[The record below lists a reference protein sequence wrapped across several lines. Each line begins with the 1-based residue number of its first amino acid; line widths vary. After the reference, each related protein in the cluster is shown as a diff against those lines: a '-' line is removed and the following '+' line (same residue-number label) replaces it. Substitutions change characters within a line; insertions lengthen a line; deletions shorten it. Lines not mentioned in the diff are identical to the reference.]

1 MYQQK
6 EKNIARAAVIG
17 AAISSLCSERE
28 GSTLASRDHMRKVR
42 NELISRGDQDQY
54 AAQHLTNATVE
65 RWEKYYDS
73 IIQSKKPEN
82 LKIAYLSGP
91 NPENDLREMTKLGV
105 LPENIW
111 AFESHAQTY
120 NDAVVSALS
129 SEFPFIK
136 LIKAGVSDF
145 FQASPQKFD
154 IIYLDFCGPL
164 PSKSK
169 KHKTLK
175 TISNILSYHTL
186 NSPGSLIT
194 NVCLPTE
201 EQDSESRKLLAKLV
215 GLYLYPKSFLEC
227 SEHYNNVTE
236 GALAHGY
243 DLEEWLEIVESDLDN
258 YYGEYITRLLI
269 DMVLEI
275 TPYDRLSSN
284 HVLFKN
290 LFDISDKTKLKQ
302 DIESLFKYE
311 LSEEERAQIEQEMH
325 QFTISAEN
333 FFDYIQDPSIE
344 LDDVLLES
352 SVADSS
358 LEDEEDEE
366 DDGIYAGV
374 VLCEPNCHSLL
385 WTLGSLSQT
394 LNKKDSF
401 FPDEIHKDSDFKQY
415 AQQFILQLS
424 SQNDEKTFIDNICKA
439 SFLLSE
445 GNGEDKFHS
454 HSMKKLEGV
463 DWINQYYQFC
473 DYFLFHQ
480 VKEVLFRQLA
490 VPYHVN
496 VEATKR
502 WKYTAK
508 DTPMYMDMLILD
520 ECRYLYDWMPTI
532 DMMKHS
538 LTDIE
543 RQLSFRFVL
552 DAISKHRRYL
562 STEVFYGTACVG
574 EKKGF
579 EAKILEPRR
588 EI

>member
-1 MYQQK
+1 MYKQE
-6 EKNIARAAVIG
+6 EKNIARSAVIG
-17 AAISSLCSERE
+17 TAIRALCSDRAK
-28 GSTLASRDHMRKVR
+28 STLASRDHMRKVR
-42 NELISRGDQDQY
+42 DELISRGGRDQY
-54 AAQHLTNATVE
+54 AAEHLSDETIE
-65 RWEKYYDS
+65 RWEKFYDA
-73 IIQSKKPEN
+73 IIQFKNPEN

-111 AFESHAQTY
+111 AFESHAKTY

-136 LIKAGVSDF
+136 LIKAGVGDF

-164 PSKSK
+164 PSKNK
-169 KHKTLK
+169 KSKTLK
-175 TISNILSYHTL
+175 TIANILSFHTL

-201 EQDSESRKLLAKLV
+201 EQDEESRSLLSKLV
-215 GLYLYPKSFLEC
+215 ALYLYPKSFLEC
-227 SEHYNNVTE
+227 DEHENNVIE
-236 GALAHGY
+236 GALTQGY
-243 DLEEWLEIVESDLDN
+243 DLDEWLEIVKADLDK
-258 YYGEYITRLLI
+258 YYSEYITRLLI

-275 TPYDRLSSN
+275 TPYDSFPSN
-284 HVLFKN
+284 HVLFRH
-290 LFDISDKTKLKQ
+290 LFDISDKAKLQKSIDTLFQYEVSKDDQVEVKQ
-302 DIESLFKYE
+302 SDFTVSADDFFKY
-311 LSEEERAQIEQEMH
+311 IE
-325 QFTISAEN
+325 APN
-333 FFDYIQDPSIE
+333 
-344 LDDVLLES
+344 VGLES
-352 SVADSS
+352 IPQ
-358 LEDEEDEE
+358 EDEVSVLEGDDELE
-366 DDGIYAGV
+366 EGDGVYGGI
-374 VLCEPNCHSLL
+374 VLCEPDTHSLL
-385 WTLGSLSQT
+385 WTIGSLSQI

-401 FPDEIHKDSDFKQY
+401 FPDEIHKCPKFKQY
-415 AQQFILQLS
+415 AQQFVIQLS
-424 SQNDEKTFIDNICKA
+424 ASNDEKTFIDNICKA
-439 SFLLSE
+439 NYLLSE
-445 GNGEDKFHS
+445 GNGEEYFHS
-454 HSMKKLEGV
+454 ESMNKLKGV
-463 DWINQYYQFC
+463 NWMSNYYQFC
-473 DYFLFHQ
+473 DFFLFHQ
-480 VKEVLFRQLA
+480 AKEVLFRQLA

-574 EKKGF
+574 SNNKGF
-579 EAKILEPRR
+579 ETKILEPRR
-588 EI
+588 KI

>member
-1 MYQQK
+1 MYKQE
-6 EKNIARAAVIG
+6 EKNIARSAVIG
-17 AAISSLCSERE
+17 TAIQALCSDRAK
-28 GSTLASRDHMRKVR
+28 STLASRDHMRKVR
-42 NELISRGDQDQY
+42 DELISRGGIDQY
-54 AAQHLTNATVE
+54 AAEQLSDETIE
-65 RWEKYYDS
+65 RWENFYDA
-73 IIQSKKPEN
+73 IIQFKNPEN

-111 AFESHAQTY
+111 AFESHAKTY

-136 LIKAGVSDF
+136 LIKAGVGNF

-164 PSKSK
+164 PSKNK
-169 KHKTLK
+169 KSKTLK
-175 TISNILSYHTL
+175 TIANILSFHTL

-201 EQDSESRKLLAKLV
+201 EQDEESRSLLSKLV
-215 GLYLYPKSFLEC
+215 ALYLYPKSFLEC
-227 SEHYNNVTE
+227 EEHENNVIE
-236 GALAHGY
+236 GALTQGY
-243 DLEEWLEIVESDLDN
+243 DLDEWLEIVKTDLDK
-258 YYGEYITRLLI
+258 YYSEYITRLLI

-275 TPYDRLSSN
+275 TPYDSFPSN
-284 HVLFKN
+284 HVLFRH
-290 LFDISDKTKLKQ
+290 LFDISDKAKLQKSI
-302 DIESLFKYE
+302 DSLFQYE
-311 LSEEERAQIEQEMH
+311 VSKDDQVEVKQSD
-325 QFTISAEN
+325 FTISADD
-333 FFDYIQDPSIE
+333 FFKNIE
-344 LDDVLLES
+344 APNVGLES
-352 SVADSS
+352 ISQEAEVSE
-358 LEDEEDEE
+358 LEGDGEFEE
-366 DDGIYAGV
+366 DDGVYGGI
-374 VLCEPNCHSLL
+374 VLCEPDTHSLL
-385 WTLGSLSQT
+385 WTIGSLSQI

-401 FPDEIHKDSDFKQY
+401 FPDEIHKCPKFKQY
-415 AQQFILQLS
+415 AQQFVIQLS
-424 SQNDEKTFIDNICKA
+424 ASNDEKTFVDNICKA
-439 SFLLSE
+439 NYLLSE
-445 GNGEDKFHS
+445 GNGEEYFHS
-454 HSMKKLEGV
+454 ESMNKLKGV
-463 DWINQYYQFC
+463 NWMSNYYQFC
-473 DYFLFHQ
+473 DFFLFHQ
-480 VKEVLFRQLA
+480 AKEVLFRQLA

-574 EKKGF
+574 SNNKGF
-579 EAKILEPRR
+579 ETRILEPRR
-588 EI
+588 KI